1 MTKKPVEMGMNRT
14 GIKASPIDA
23 PRSIEGAEMGTPDQ
37 SLVLEPAQLEAEH
50 VSWSKGAD
58 PVGTMPPPATLKG
71 AAKTALKALKGEH
84 ANVLLDRL
92 SARAA
97 FERNGVRLYEALMV
111 KLEAAGAHPG
121 GPSREDLEQIR
132 EDELRHYG
140 MLIRAIEQL
149 GGDPTVV
156 SPSADITAVTGMGIG
171 QALGDPRTT
180 LTEGLEAILVAELAD
195 NDGWVILT
203 DLAERM
209 DMEDL
214 ADQFRQALA
223 DEDDHLIRVRQWLSS
238 AVMGQAGI
246 EATPPMQEAERPRPT
261 R

>member
-1 MTKKPVEMGMNRT
+1 MTKKPIDIGMNRT
-14 GIKASPIDA
+14 GIKASPIDS

-37 SLVLEPAQLEAEH
+37 AVVIDPPQLKAEH
-50 VSWSKGAD
+50 LSWSRGAD

-71 AAKTALKALKGEH
+71 AAKTALKALQGEH

-97 FERNGVRLYEALMV
+97 FERNGVRLYDALMV
-111 KLEAAGAHPG
+111 KLEAASVHPG
-121 GPSREDLEQIR
+121 GPTREDLEQIR

-140 MLIRAIEQL
+140 MLVRAIEQL
-149 GGDPTVV
+149 GGDPTVM
-156 SPSADITAVTGMGIG
+156 SPCADITAVTGMGIG

-180 LTEGLEAILVAELAD
+180 LTQGLEAILVAELAD
-195 NDGWVILT
+195 NDGWVILA

-209 DMEDL
+209 DMDDL

-223 DEDDHLIRVRQWLSS
+223 EEDDHLIRVRQWLSN

-246 EATPPMQEAERPRPT
+246 ETPAAAQEPEPT
-261 R
+261 RPMR